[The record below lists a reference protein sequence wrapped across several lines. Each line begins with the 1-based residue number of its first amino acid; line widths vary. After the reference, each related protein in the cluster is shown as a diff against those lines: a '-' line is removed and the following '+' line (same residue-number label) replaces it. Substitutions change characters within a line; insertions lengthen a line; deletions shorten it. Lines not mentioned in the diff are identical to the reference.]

1 MINTILGVA
10 LALAVCVVI
19 FAGAICWLADQ
30 EEKMKGEED
39 YPQDRPILKV
49 TALKQEVDDG
59 NEGDNKDKR

>member
-39 YPQDRPILKV
+39 YPKERPILKV
-49 TALKQEVDDG
+49 TVVKEDG
-59 NEGDNKDKR
+59 KEHEQ

>member
-39 YPQDRPILKV
+39 YPKDRPLLKV
-49 TALKQEVDDG
+49 TVVKDD
-59 NEGDNKDKR
+59 DKENDRH

>member
-39 YPQDRPILKV
+39 YLQDRPLLKV
-49 TALKQEVDDG
+49 TVVKDD
-59 NEGDNKDKR
+59 DKENDRH

>member
-10 LALAVCVVI
+10 LALAFCVVI

-39 YPQDRPILKV
+39 YPQDRPLLKV
-49 TALKQEVDDG
+49 TVVKDD
-59 NEGDNKDKR
+59 DKENDRH

>member
-30 EEKMKGEED
+30 EEKMKDEKD
-39 YPQDRPILKV
+39 YPQDRPMLKV
-49 TALKQEVDDG
+49 TAVKEDG
-59 NEGDNKDKR
+59 KEHDRH

>member
-30 EEKMKGEED
+30 EEKMKGEDD
-39 YPQDRPILKV
+39 YPKDRPLLKV
-49 TALKQEVDDG
+49 TVVKDDG
-59 NEGDNKDKR
+59 KEHEQ

>member
-39 YPQDRPILKV
+39 YPKDRPLLKV
-49 TALKQEVDDG
+49 TVVKDDDEE
-59 NEGDNKDKR
+59 NDRR

>member
-1 MINTILGVA
+1 VINTILGVA

-39 YPQDRPILKV
+39 YPKDRPILKV
-49 TALKQEVDDG
+49 TVVKEDDHAK
-59 NEGDNKDKR
+59 NKN

>member
-30 EEKMKGEED
+30 EEKMKDEKD
-39 YPQDRPILKV
+39 YPQDRPMLKV
-49 TALKQEVDDG
+49 TVVKEDG
-59 NEGDNKDKR
+59 KEHEQ

>member
-39 YPQDRPILKV
+39 YPKDRPILKV
-49 TALKQEVDDG
+49 TVVKEDDHAK
-59 NEGDNKDKR
+59 NKN